1 MRAVSVNDSC
11 RSWLR
16 RLIATAWLPS
26 QYHVFRS
33 RPAGTARVRTQ
44 RRRAIRH
51 APGQINIRHRTN
63 GPGPGFAMPPSAV
76 AVAPPLHAAFR
87 HRRALRVSV
96 PGGTSPVRPSHSA
109 PIVPRLNSVDFISFD
124 IYL

>member
-33 RPAGTARVRTQ
+33 RPAGTARARTQ

-51 APGQINIRHRTN
+51 APGRINIRHRTN
-63 GPGPGFAMPPSAV
+63 GPGAGFAMPPS

-87 HRRALRVSV
+87 YRRALRVSV
-96 PGGTSPVRPSHSA
+96 PGGTSPVWPSHSA

>member
-1 MRAVSVNDSC
+1 
-11 RSWLR
+11 
-16 RLIATAWLPS
+16 
-26 QYHVFRS
+26 
-33 RPAGTARVRTQ
+33 
-44 RRRAIRH
+44 
-51 APGQINIRHRTN
+51 
-63 GPGPGFAMPPSAV
+63 MPPSAV

-87 HRRALRVSV
+87 HRRALRVAV